1 MDVNGRESNSR
12 HRALV
17 AFRIGSR
24 FTSIDPEDPD
34 VWILSDVG
42 LEAAA
47 KEGKERAS
55 AQSDTGPRS
64 EL

>member
-12 HRALV
+12 HRALD

-24 FTSIDPEDPD
+24 FTSIDPEYPD
-34 VWILSDVG
+34 VRILSDVD